1 MQDYKL
7 VLAVK
12 ETKANDFCIVAK
24 VTSRTRLSSHQQQS
38 SACRNL
44 GLCFT

>member
-1 MQDYKL
+1 MQGYKL
-7 VLAVK
+7 DLAVK

-24 VTSRTRLSSHQQQS
+24 VTQTRLSSHQQQS